1 MKKLKYLFLS
11 FILIVFIFNINIVI
25 ESTKY
30 SSILFFNKIFI
41 TIVPFIILSDI
52 LIYFDYHI
60 FLKNTIGKFLSK
72 LFNIDPS
79 TSIIFILSIL
89 TCSPNNAIFT
99 KDMLD
104 NDEIDINT
112 ANKIMCFTYF
122 QSIPFVI
129 GTIGVGLYKSFKIGL
144 FLYFIMLVNNIMI
157 GLFLRHEKSN
167 YILKNS
173 IKNKSSFFEVLK
185 NSIRKSINTSLIIL
199 GNLIIFTVITNLI
212 KHYININPL
221 VLSILS
227 GILELTNGV
236 VSVSS
241 LDITLYLRIVLTSFL
256 INFTGLSIIFQSMS
270 ILGKYKLNI
279 KRILI
284 IKLVFSII
292 STFVALLLVPTCC

>member
-11 FILIVFIFNINIVI
+11 FILIIFILNINIVI
-25 ESTKY
+25 ESTRY

-60 FLKNTIGKFLSK
+60 FLRNTIGKFLSK
-72 LFNIDPS
+72 LFNIDS
-79 TSIIFILSIL
+79 NTSIIFILSIL
-89 TCSPNNAIFT
+89 TCCPNNAIFT

-104 NDEIDINT
+104 NNEIDNNS

-129 GTIGVGLYKSFKIGL
+129 GSIGVELFKSFKVGL
-144 FLYFIMLVNNIMI
+144 FLYFIMLFNNVMI
-157 GLFLRHEKSN
+157 GLYLRKDKSN
-167 YILKNS
+167 YNLKS
-173 IKNKSSFFEVLK
+173 KNNIKSSFFDVLK
-185 NSIRKSINTSLIIL
+185 NSILKSINTSLIIL

-212 KHYININPL
+212 NHYLDINPV
-221 VLSILS
+221 VLSIFC

-241 LDITLYLRIVLTSFL
+241 LNIALYIKIVLTSFL
-256 INFTGLSIIFQSMS
+256 INFSGLSIIFQSMS

-279 KRILI
+279 KRILV

-292 STFVALLLVPTCC
+292 STFVALLLVVACC

>member
-129 GTIGVGLYKSFKIGL
+129 GTIGVGLFKSFKIGL
-144 FLYFIMLVNNIMI
+144 FFYFIMLINNIMI
-157 GLFLRHEKSN
+157 GLFLRREKYN
-167 YILKNS
+167 YVLKNNV
-173 IKNKSSFFEVLK
+173 KNKSSFFEVLK
-185 NSIRKSINTSLIIL
+185 NSIMKSINTSLIIL

-241 LDITLYLRIVLTSFL
+241 LDITLYLRIALTSFL

-270 ILGKYKLNI
+270 ILDKYKLNI

-292 STFVALLLVPTCC
+292 STFIALLLYWVI

>member
-99 KDMLD
+99 KDMLN

-129 GTIGVGLYKSFKIGL
+129 GTIGVELFKSFKIGL
-144 FLYFIMLVNNIMI
+144 FLYFIMLINNIMI
-157 GLFLRHEKSN
+157 GLFLRREKSN
-167 YILKNS
+167 YVLKNNV
-173 IKNKSSFFEVLK
+173 KNKSSFFEVLK
-185 NSIRKSINTSLIIL
+185 NSIMKSINTSLIIL
-199 GNLIIFTVITNLI
+199 GNLIVFTIIVNLI
-212 KHYININPL
+212 TKYISIKPYI
-221 VLSILS
+221 LSILT
-227 GILELTNGV
+227 GLLELTSGII
-236 VSVSS
+236 SVS
-241 LDITLYLRIVLTSFL
+241 
-256 INFTGLSIIFQSMS
+256 
-270 ILGKYKLNI
+270 KLNI
-279 KRILI
+279 PFNIKFALTSLILNFSSLSI
-284 IKLVFSII
+284 LFQSFSILSDYKINIKKTLTIKLIFSII
-292 STFVALLLVPTCC
+292 SFLLILICTR

>member
-99 KDMLD
+99 KDMLN

-129 GTIGVGLYKSFKIGL
+129 GTIGV
-144 FLYFIMLVNNIMI
+144 
-157 GLFLRHEKSN
+157 
-167 YILKNS
+167 
-173 IKNKSSFFEVLK
+173 
-185 NSIRKSINTSLIIL
+185 
-199 GNLIIFTVITNLI
+199 
-212 KHYININPL
+212 
-221 VLSILS
+221 
-227 GILELTNGV
+227 
-236 VSVSS
+236 
-241 LDITLYLRIVLTSFL
+241 
-256 INFTGLSIIFQSMS
+256 
-270 ILGKYKLNI
+270 
-279 KRILI
+279 
-284 IKLVFSII
+284 
-292 STFVALLLVPTCC
+292 